1 MASSVYPDQDGTVT
15 ASDAANFIPAIWSDE
30 IIAAYQKNLVLAPLV
45 RKMSMV
51 GKKGDTM
58 YIPKPVRGAATAKA
72 ASTAVTIQ
80 EHSDTQLAIV
90 VDQHFEYSRMI
101 EDFADVQSQ
110 TSLRRFYTEDA
121 GYAMSKVVD
130 DNLFN
135 RGTEFGTGGYVAAP
149 APADWVSDATFYN
162 DGGSGPAVAWA
173 ENAVLAADILT
184 DAFIRNMIQK
194 MDDNDVPM
202 SDRFLIIPPSARNAL
217 MGIDRYVSSDFGGGQ
232 TVVNGKLGNVYG
244 MDVYVSS
251 NCPIIETASENGAG
265 TAVVRGAMMA
275 HKDTIV
281 LAEQKGIRSQV
292 QYKQEFLG
300 TLLTSDRIY
309 GTKVARPESGFILAL
324 ADQSNKAVTMGS
336 FSCMTEAPLFVFNR
350 SYYEYIQRRW
360 WVRGF

>member
-1 MASSVYPDQDGTVT
+1 MASSVYPNQDGTVT

-101 EDFADVQSQ
+101 EDFADVQAQ

-130 DNLFN
+130 DNLFI
-135 RGTEFGTGGYVAAP
+135 RGTEFGTGTYVAAP
-149 APADWVSDATFYN
+149 APNHWVSADSAFYN
-162 DGGSGPAVAWA
+162 DSGAGPAVSWA
-173 ENAVLAADILT
+173 ENVVASTDVIT

-194 MDDNDVPM
+194 QDDNDVPM
-202 SDRFLIIPPSARNAL
+202 SDRFLIIPPSARNAM
-217 MGIDRYVSSDFGGGQ
+217 MGIERYVSSDFVGGQ
-232 TVVNGKLGNVYG
+232 TVVNGKIGSVYG
-244 MDVYVSS
+244 IDVYVSS
-251 NCPIIETASENGAG
+251 NCPEIESVGENGTG
-265 TAVVRGAMMA
+265 GVRVRGAMLA

-324 ADQSNKAVTMGS
+324 AD
-336 FSCMTEAPLFVFNR
+336 
-350 SYYEYIQRRW
+350 
-360 WVRGF
+360 

>member
-1 MASSVYPDQDGTVT
+1 MASSVYPNQDGTVT

-80 EHSDTQLAIV
+80 EHSDTQLSIV

-101 EDFADVQSQ
+101 EDFADVQAQ

-130 DNLFN
+130 DNLFI

-149 APADWVSDATFYN
+149 AADGSDWESDATWYN
-162 DGGSGPAVAWA
+162 AGGSGPAVAWTDDTVVA
-173 ENAVLAADILT
+173 TDILT

-217 MGIDRYVSSDFGGGQ
+217 MGIDRYVSSDFGAGQ

-251 NCPIIETASENGAG
+251 NCPVLETTDQNAATGNLP
-265 TAVVRGAMMA
+265 VRGAMMA

-324 ADQSNKAVTMGS
+324 AD
-336 FSCMTEAPLFVFNR
+336 
-350 SYYEYIQRRW
+350 
-360 WVRGF
+360 

>member
-1 MASSVYPDQDGTVT
+1 MANSVYPAQDGTVT
-15 ASDAANFIPAIWSDE
+15 ASDAANFIPNIWSDE
-30 IIAAYQKNLVLAPLV
+30 ILAAYQKNLVLAPLV

-80 EHSDTQLAIV
+80 EHSDTQLSIV

-162 DGGSGPAVAWA
+162 DAGAGVAVAWA
-173 ENAVLAADILT
+173 EDALLAADVFT
-184 DAFIRNMIQK
+184 DAFLRNMVQK

-202 SDRFLIIPPSARNAL
+202 SGRYLVIPPSVRNTI
-217 MGIDRYVSSDFGGGQ
+217 MGIDRYVSSDFVGGS
-232 TVVNGKLGNVYG
+232 VVTNGKIGNLYG
-244 MDVYVSS
+244 VDIFVSS
-251 NCPIIETASENGAG
+251 NCPIIETAAENGAG
-265 TAVVRGAMMA
+265 TAVGRGLMLA
-275 HKDTIV
+275 HKDTTV

-309 GTKVARPESGFILAL
+309 GTKVARPESGFMMVVP
-324 ADQSNKAVTMGS
+324 D
-336 FSCMTEAPLFVFNR
+336 
-350 SYYEYIQRRW
+350 
-360 WVRGF
+360 